1 MESLLERELE
11 LAAQRRGIS
20 KSQFIIEA
28 VESAL
33 GHKDPGQLL
42 LQVRE
47 EFAPL
52 RAAEAAAGGAL
63 LPPGS
68 HAERLRA
75 VLRERH
81 EADLRDWSLRTKPP
95 VQGREESSGRQAR
108 TAASQVVPKVVLK
121 AAPKVEPRAAPKR
134 RSRKP

>member
-1 MESLLERELE
+1 MAVSVRMEALLERELE

-28 VESAL
+28 VEGAL
-33 GHKDPGQLL
+33 GHKDPGKLL

-47 EFAPL
+47 EFAPM
-52 RAAEAAAGGAL
+52 RAAEAAAGGAV

-75 VLRERH
+75 LLRARH
-81 EADLRDWSLRTKPP
+81 EAHLTDWA
-95 VQGREESSGRQAR
+95 QRQA
-108 TAASQVVPKVVLK
+108 V
-121 AAPKVEPRAAPKR
+121 AAPPAARAARPKPAAPTAK
-134 RSRKP
+134 RKGRAA

>member
-1 MESLLERELE
+1 MAVSVRMESFLERELE

-63 LPPGS
+63 PPAGS
-68 HAERLRA
+68 HAEGLHKLLRA
-75 VLRERH
+75 RH
-81 EADLRDWSLRTKPP
+81 QADLDDWSRD
-95 VQGREESSGRQAR
+95 QAA
-108 TAASQVVPKVVLK
+108 TATPAAASPAKRK
-121 AAPKVEPRAAPKR
+121 TAPAQRKGRAA
-134 RSRKP
+134 

>member
-1 MESLLERELE
+1 MAVSVRMETLLERELE

-33 GHKDPGQLL
+33 GYKDPGRLL

-47 EFAPL
+47 EFAPM
-52 RAAEAAAGGAL
+52 RAAEAAAGGAV
-63 LPPGS
+63 LPSGS

-75 VLRERH
+75 LLRARH
-81 EADLRDWSLRTKPP
+81 DADLADWVR
-95 VQGREESSGRQAR
+95 RQA
-108 TAASQVVPKVVLK
+108 TAASP
-121 AAPKVEPRAAPKR
+121 AAAGRAAPLKPPAKRASPKR
-134 RSRKP
+134 RGRAA

>member
-1 MESLLERELE
+1 MAVSVRMESLLERELE

-28 VESAL
+28 VERAL

-52 RAAEAAAGGAL
+52 RAAEAAAGGPV
-63 LPPGS
+63 PPEGQ
-68 HAERLRA
+68 AGRLRD

-81 EADLRDWSLRTKPP
+81 AADLDDWLQRQTPAVQAAVPAAKSARVARTKG
-95 VQGREESSGRQAR
+95 VQPA
-108 TAASQVVPKVVLK
+108 T
-121 AAPKVEPRAAPKR
+121 PKR
-134 RSRKP
+134 RSRST

>member
-1 MESLLERELE
+1 MAVSVRMESFLERELE

-47 EFAPL
+47 EFAPM
-52 RAAEAAAGGAL
+52 RAAETAGGGAAL
-63 LPPGS
+63 PADS
-68 HAERLRA
+68 HAGRLRTL
-75 VLRERH
+75 LRARH
-81 EADLRDWSLRTKPP
+81 EANLDDWA
-95 VQGREESSGRQAR
+95 GRQAMAGPTAAASAPKGKAVPIKRKGR
-108 TAASQVVPKVVLK
+108 TA
-121 AAPKVEPRAAPKR
+121 
-134 RSRKP
+134 

>member
-1 MESLLERELE
+1 MAVSVRMEALLERQLE

-47 EFAPL
+47 EFAPT
-52 RAAEAAAGGAL
+52 RAAETAAGGAL
-63 LPPGS
+63 
-68 HAERLRA
+68 
-75 VLRERH
+75 
-81 EADLRDWSLRTKPP
+81 
-95 VQGREESSGRQAR
+95 
-108 TAASQVVPKVVLK
+108 
-121 AAPKVEPRAAPKR
+121 
-134 RSRKP
+134 

>member
-1 MESLLERELE
+1 MAVSVRMESLLERELE

-47 EFAPL
+47 EFAPM
-52 RAAEAAAGGAL
+52 RTAEAAQGGAL

-68 HAERLRA
+68 HAERLHWLLRA
-75 VLRERH
+75 RH
-81 EADLRDWSLRTKPP
+81 EADLDDW
-95 VQGREESSGRQAR
+95 VGRQPAS
-108 TAASQVVPKVVLK
+108 TATATASAGAIKRK
-121 AAPKVEPRAAPKR
+121 SEPAKRRRRAA
-134 RSRKP
+134 

>member
-1 MESLLERELE
+1 MAVSVRMEALLERELE

-47 EFAPL
+47 EFAPM
-52 RAAEAAAGGAL
+52 RAAEAAAGGAV

-75 VLRERH
+75 LLRARH
-81 EADLRDWSLRTKPP
+81 DADLVDW
-95 VQGREESSGRQAR
+95 VQRQA
-108 TAASQVVPKVVLK
+108 AATTP
-121 AAPKVEPRAAPKR
+121 AATPAAARRAAPAKPAVKRASPKR
-134 RSRKP
+134 RGRAA

>member
-1 MESLLERELE
+1 MAVSVRMENFLERELE

-47 EFAPL
+47 EFAPM
-52 RAAEAAAGGAL
+52 RAAEAAAGGAV
-63 LPPGS
+63 LPAGS
-68 HAERLRA
+68 HAERLRT
-75 VLRERH
+75 VLWARH
-81 EADLRDWSLRTKPP
+81 EADLDDWARRQSAP
-95 VQGREESSGRQAR
+95 VP
-108 TAASQVVPKVVLK
+108 AAAVKRKS
-121 AAPKVEPRAAPKR
+121 APAKRRGRAA
-134 RSRKP
+134 

>member
-1 MESLLERELE
+1 MAVSVRMESFLERELE

-33 GHKDPGQLL
+33 GHKDPGKLL
-42 LQVRE
+42 QQVRE

-52 RAAEAAAGGAL
+52 RVAEAAAGGAV
-63 LPPGS
+63 LPAGS
-68 HAERLRA
+68 HAERLRT

-81 EADLRDWSLRTKPP
+81 EANLDDWAR
-95 VQGREESSGRQAR
+95 RQSA
-108 TAASQVVPKVVLK
+108 TAPAVTAGAGKRNS
-121 AAPKVEPRAAPKR
+121 APAKR
-134 RSRKP
+134 RSRAA

>member
-1 MESLLERELE
+1 MAVSVRMESFLERELA

-47 EFAPL
+47 EFAPM
-52 RAAEAAAGGAL
+52 RAAEAAGGGDVLAAD
-63 LPPGS
+63 S
-68 HAERLRA
+68 HADRLRTL
-75 VLRERH
+75 LRARH
-81 EADLRDWSLRTKPP
+81 EANLDNWA
-95 VQGREESSGRQAR
+95 GRESSD
-108 TAASQVVPKVVLK
+108 AAPAVASTPKRK
-121 AAPKVEPRAAPKR
+121 AAPARRKGRAA
-134 RSRKP
+134 

>member
-1 MESLLERELE
+1 MAVSVRMESLLERELE

-63 LPPGS
+63 WPVGS
-68 HAERLRA
+68 HSERLRER
-75 VLRERH
+75 LRERH
-81 EADLRDWSLRTKPP
+81 DDDLRRWA
-95 VQGREESSGRQAR
+95 AR
-108 TAASQVVPKVVLK
+108 TDPPQAQADPAPAAKGV
-121 AAPKVEPRAAPKR
+121 AKR
-134 RSRKP
+134 RGRTA

>member
-1 MESLLERELE
+1 MAVSVRMESLLERELE

-42 LQVRE
+42 QQVRE
-47 EFAPL
+47 EFAPM
-52 RAAEAAAGGAL
+52 RAAEAAQGGAL

-68 HAERLRA
+68 HAERLHRLLRA
-75 VLRERH
+75 RH
-81 EADLRDWSLRTKPP
+81 EADLDDWASRQPAAPATESAAPP
-95 VQGREESSGRQAR
+95 
-108 TAASQVVPKVVLK
+108 K
-121 AAPKVEPRAAPKR
+121 AAAARACADTPKR
-134 RSRKP
+134 KSEPAKRRRPAA